1 MIITHYQ
8 IHNFPRPSFA
18 AHSPWKPTTNKQ
30 NGFLTVKESLRQ
42 ASHGVVAEVN
52 MFERDV
58 ACCEDLRRQQLP
70 PNVLLTELLQVGFGQ
85 ESPSQKCHLYV
96 ISEGQDREVSGEDNV
111 VAVDPS
117 RVLLVEAAKAI
128 HRDRRAELNARNLER
143 AGRRQ
148 HWQGTK
154 GRQQE

>member
-8 IHNFPRPSFA
+8 IHNSF
-18 AHSPWKPTTNKQ
+18 SGKPTTNKQ
-30 NGFLTVKESLRQ
+30 NRFLTVKESLRQ

-85 ESPSQKCHLYV
+85 ESPPQKCQMSPV
-96 ISEGQDREVSGEDNV
+96 CNI
-111 VAVDPS
+111 
-117 RVLLVEAAKAI
+117 
-128 HRDRRAELNARNLER
+128 
-143 AGRRQ
+143 
-148 HWQGTK
+148 
-154 GRQQE
+154 